1 MISKTVTF
9 WLKGSEINQKYPVF
23 VKFSFLRRKLV
34 IKLLKA
40 ISEIFLGK
48 FF

>member
-23 VKFSFLRRKLV
+23 VNFSFLR